1 MTPIQWLQ
9 IVLLG
14 IIFGAL
20 GQGARTIVGIK
31 KLNDYAD
38 DTNPSAALIDG
49 ARLLISFG
57 IGGVAGAFAA
67 ISLITDLTK
76 TIELQ
81 QLFAIAAAGY
91 VGSDFIE
98 GFISRISSGQGGV
111 AAKAS
116 VASTIAS
123 SDDAVG

>member
-1 MTPIQWLQ
+1 MTPIEWLE
-9 IVLLG
+9 IVALG

-31 KLNDYAD
+31 KLNDYTD
-38 DTNPSAALIDG
+38 DANSAAALVDG
-49 ARLLISFG
+49 IRLLTSFG

-67 ISLITDLTK
+67 VTMITDPTK
-76 TIELQ
+76 AITAQ

-91 VGSDFIE
+91 AGSDFIE
-98 GFISRISSGQGGV
+98 GFISRISGGQQN
-111 AAKAS
+111 AATKSSA
-116 VASTIAS
+116 ASTKDP